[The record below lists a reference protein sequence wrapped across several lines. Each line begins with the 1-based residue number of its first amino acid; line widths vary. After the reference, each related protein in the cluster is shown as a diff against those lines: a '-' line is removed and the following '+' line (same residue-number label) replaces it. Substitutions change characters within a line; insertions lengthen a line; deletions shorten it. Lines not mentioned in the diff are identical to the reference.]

1 MSVAEILAIWK
12 QVYIVQWF
20 NAEQN
25 APVLFFFLDVINETR
40 TLSSICFQFAR

>member
-20 NAEQN
+20 NAEQH
-25 APVLFFFLDVINETR
+25 APVFFF
-40 TLSSICFQFAR
+40 FF